1 MVELTSTHE
10 QTHTI
15 LMISGGKEPVGP
27 QVARLGG
34 SVLGGPPHPLFC

>member
-15 LMISGGKEPVGP
+15 LMISGGKEPVRP